1 MDRTSL
7 SSLIASQGLPETF
20 CNTVEQWY
28 LPLMHQIMAEKGPE
42 PMVIGVQGSQG
53 SGKSTLAQ
61 FIKLLAE
68 QVYEL
73 RAVELSQDDF
83 YLTLAERQALAQN
96 VHPLFITRG
105 VPGTHDIE
113 LAIAT
118 INALKAADTG
128 SCVDIPRFLKA
139 IDDRAPKEQWDK
151 VEGKVDLIIFEGWC
165 VGAEPQAEA
174 ELANSVNQLEES
186 EDADGKWRAYVNN
199 SLKQDYATLHA
210 MLDKLVVL
218 QAPSFSCVY
227 EWRSLQEKKLAERLK
242 DKPEAATKLMDEVAL
257 KRFISHYERL
267 TNHCLCEL
275 HKKADWVLTLA
286 DDHNITK
293 LTSKSA
299 G

>member
-1 MDRTSL
+1 
-7 SSLIASQGLPETF
+7 
-20 CNTVEQWY
+20 
-28 LPLMHQIMAEKGPE
+28 
-42 PMVIGVQGSQG
+42 MVIGVQGSQG